1 MLTFSSRIHP
11 TFFICVNE
19 HSSSYIQSNSR
30 TKRDPL
36 LSCTVA
42 DKAIICQ
49 EVRFLYVIA
58 LTGGGRRNHRL
69 PPSPPSARQQHLQI
83 LERLEAADVIGYLV
97 I

>member
-1 MLTFSSRIHP
+1 MSTSILAVIYNRILELKGTH
-11 TFFICVNE
+11 
-19 HSSSYIQSNSR
+19 YY
-30 TKRDPL
+30 L
-36 LSCTVA
+36 VA